1 MSLSTEKP
9 KKQAFFQR
17 TYLQFG
23 HTCVNSMHASSKRD
37 FNFLRETKFA
47 QLCPAAS
54 YLVQETRNNTSRKKK
69 WKQLRSFIVIV

>member
-1 MSLSTEKP
+1 MSLSTGKP

-23 HTCVNSMHASSKRD
+23 HTCVNNMHASSKRD
-37 FNFLRETKFA
+37 VNFLRETKFA

-54 YLVQETRNNTSRKKK
+54 
-69 WKQLRSFIVIV
+69 